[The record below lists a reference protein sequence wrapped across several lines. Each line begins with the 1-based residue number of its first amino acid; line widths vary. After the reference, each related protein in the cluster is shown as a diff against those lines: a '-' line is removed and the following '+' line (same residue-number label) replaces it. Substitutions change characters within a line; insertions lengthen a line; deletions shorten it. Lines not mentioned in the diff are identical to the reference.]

1 LRPGLANVLKMYLKI
16 MDEIDFEELVGALR
30 VIVDTYE
37 DEIAPY
43 AVSLC

>member
-1 LRPGLANVLKMYLKI
+1 

-37 DEIAPY
+37 EEISPY
-43 AVSLC
+43 AISLCQKLGDAYVRLI